1 MGIIMDSLTLPT
13 AFDPLK
19 FMPIL
24 YLAITNHGFGH
35 ATRAAAVAAE
45 IQRRMGDELTLILA
59 TTAPRSVLEAYLG
72 EDFIHRPRALDVGVI
87 QSDSITMDLP
97 ATLAQLTTIQ
107 QRAKSTIVS
116 EANWLKQNRVD
127 LVLADIPPLA
137 APIAKMAGVPCWM
150 MGNFGWDFIYRD
162 FGPEF
167 DGIADWIGACFGQ
180 CDRLF
185 RLPFHEPMSAFAKIE
200 DVGLTGVSPRHSQ
213 AEMIARFELQDVPKE
228 KRVLMTF
235 GGLGLDRI
243 PYENVQRFPAH
254 RFLCFDRKAPD
265 YPNLVRV
272 DDRLYRPVDL
282 MEICGCIISKPGYS
296 TFSESCRLDLP
307 IISIMREGFAEA
319 PILLEGLQDYAYH
332 QIIPPEDLFQGD
344 WNFLKQPL
352 QPPRQSESLSK
363 DGNAAIAQA
372 VVDFF
377 AVNTEKAAR
386 S

>member
-1 MGIIMDSLTLPT
+1 MGIIMDSLTLLM
-13 AFDPLK
+13 AFDAPK

-45 IQRRMGDELTLILA
+45 IRRRMGDNLTLILT

-72 EDFIHRPRALDVGVI
+72 EGFIHRPRALDVGVI

-97 ATLAQLTTIQ
+97 ATLAQLTAIQ

-137 APIAKMAGVPCWM
+137 APIAKAAGVPCWM

-167 DGIADWIGACFGQ
+167 DGIADWIGECFVQ

-185 RLPFHEPMSAFAKIE
+185 RLPFHEPMSAFSNIE
-200 DVGLTGVSPRHSQ
+200 DVGLTGVSPRHAQ
-213 AEMIARFELQDVPKE
+213 AEMIDRFELQDVPKE

-243 PYENVQRFPAH
+243 PYENVERFPEH
-254 RFLCFDRKAPD
+254 RFLCFDLKAPD
-265 YPNLVRV
+265 YLNLVRV
-272 DDRLYRPVDL
+272 DDRLYRPVDF

-332 QIIPPEDLFQGD
+332 QIITPEDLFQGD
-344 WNFLKQPL
+344 WDFLKQAL
-352 QPPRQSESLSK
+352 KPPRQSESLSK

-372 VVDFF
+372 VVDFLG
-377 AVNTEKAAR
+377 EYK
-386 S
+386 SS